1 MNVGINKRDIR
12 KSFKWSKSVK
22 LINMKVLISLRR
34 GGEFPKKIKNNKKS
48 PPFMRHL
55 RVRSSKLC
63 TLMIFLNKCLL
74 SKQTCKIKYKRKE
87 HL

>member
-1 MNVGINKRDIR
+1 MVKKCEINKYEG
-12 KSFKWSKSVK
+12 FNK
-22 LINMKVLISLRR
+22 LEE

-63 TLMIFLNKCLL
+63 TLMIF
-74 SKQTCKIKYKRKE
+74 
-87 HL
+87 